1 MLMRGKERGLQ
12 PQPSN
17 KTMEL
22 LKEIAALQT
31 EYEKLKDGGE
41 LTKKAI
47 CDLIIPFR
55 DKYHLSDKDALAI
68 AQNKVSIAQMV
79 TLLEAGLNRIVLSEK
94 ERMDDVRTVQLQ
106 KLDFKQQDQVCKFCE
121 SPLKCLIYDRLSEG
135 LYCPECGEKTDYVM
149 LSIGYYLGDDFYPSR
164 IVAFA
169 VPYDSVEGYLQEVK
183 DERSVEIFF
192 ETYDSNEAEDVYRYA
207 ADDGLI
213 VYQKVSYSDE
223 FEKDYADYI
232 RRVKMFNDKETEDI
246 ATKEDYYYT
255 VFICRK

>member
-1 MLMRGKERGLQ
+1 MRKERRLRS
-12 PQPSN
+12 QPSN
-17 KTMEL
+17 KNMEL

-31 EYEKLKDGGE
+31 EYERLKNSGKM
-41 LTKKAI
+41 TKKAI
-47 CDLIIPFR
+47 CDLVIPFR

-79 TLLEAGLNRIVLSEK
+79 TLLEAGLNRIVQSNKEK
-94 ERMDDVRTVQLQ
+94 MVDVRTVQLQ
-106 KLDFKQQDQVCKFCE
+106 KLDFEKQDQVCKSCK
-121 SPLKCLIYDRLSEG
+121 SPLKRLIYDRLSEG
-135 LYCPECGEKTDYVM
+135 LYCPECGEKTDYV
-149 LSIGYYLGDDFYPSR
+149 LLRIGYYLDDDFYPSR
-164 IVAFA
+164 IVAF
-169 VPYDSVEGYLQEVK
+169 SVSFDCLEGYLQEK
-183 DERSVEIFF
+183 QDDRSAEVFL
-192 ETYDSNEAEDVYRYA
+192 ETYDSDEAEDVYRYA